1 MPNSSTRTH
10 ALESLPASLGAYVHI
25 PFCAHRCDYCSFSVF
40 TDRHHLHHAYI
51 DALLTEIGEAS
62 ERGAMFDTVFV
73 GGGTPSMLDPTL
85 LASVVR
91 ALRFAPGTEVTVECN
106 PDDVTDALVAALLGA
121 GVTRVSLGVQ
131 SSVDHV
137 LVNLGRR
144 HDRAAVGAA
153 VDVLRRSGLASYNVD
168 LIYGASNESL
178 DDWRTT
184 LDDAVSF
191 GTTHVSAYAL
201 TVEGGT
207 ALAADPLRQPDDDDQ
222 ADKYELAHRV
232 LGAAGFANY
241 EVSNWAR
248 PGHECAHNWRYWR
261 QGEYLGFGCAAHS
274 HVDGARW
281 WNVRTPDR
289 YIERITSGR
298 DAKSTTERLTPDQ
311 RSMEELQLLLRTR
324 LGVPASSFTPADVS
338 DFVDGGLVDV
348 DGDRVVLTVRGRLMA
363 NALSHRLVNSS
374 APRRR

>member
-1 MPNSSTRTH
+1 MLNSSIS
-10 ALESLPASLGAYVHI
+10 SLVDPTPFPASLGAYVHI

-40 TDRHHLHHAYI
+40 TDRHHLHQTYV
-51 DALLTEIGEAS
+51 DALLTEIGRAAS
-62 ERGAMFDTVFV
+62 RGAVFDTVFV
-73 GGGTPSMLDPTL
+73 GGGTPSMLAPSL
-85 LASVVR
+85 LASVLQ
-91 ALRFAPGTEVTVECN
+91 ALPVGAGAEVTVECN
-106 PDDVTDALVAALLGA
+106 PDDVTGVLLEKLLDAGL
-121 GVTRVSLGVQ
+121 TRVSLGVQ
-131 SSVDHV
+131 STVDHV

-153 VDVLRRSGLASYNVD
+153 VDVLRSSGVASYNVD
-168 LIYGASNESL
+168 LIYGASNESI

-184 LDDAVSF
+184 LNDAVGF

-207 ALAADPLRQPDDDDQ
+207 TLAADPLRQPDDDDQ
-222 ADKYELAHRV
+222 ADKYELAHDV

-248 PGHECAHNWRYWR
+248 PGFECAHNWRYWT

-274 HVDGARW
+274 HVDGTRW

-289 YIERITSGR
+289 YIERIVGGGDAVSTS
-298 DAKSTTERLTPDQ
+298 EPLTVEQ
-311 RSMEELQLLLRTR
+311 RMMEALQLSLRTR
-324 LGVPASSFTPADVS
+324 LGVPASAFTVADVR

-348 DGDRVVLTVRGRLMA
+348 VGDRVVLTVRGRLMA
-363 NALSHRLVNSS
+363 NALSHRLV
-374 APRRR
+374 APL